1 MSKALKSITIKHVSD
16 LWLLTEVHYN
26 QSGKKA
32 LQIKIKKVTW
42 QTAGQKPSLRFTAS
56 ILRGTCKDLLETDN
70 LFLFFFYFVHK
81 SLEGNNPQQ
90 PDEDKM

>member
-26 QSGKKA
+26 QSEKKA

-42 QTAGQKPSLRFTAS
+42 QTAGQKPSLHFTAP
-56 ILRGTCKDLLETDN
+56 ILWGTCKDLLETDN
-70 LFLFFFYFVHK
+70 FFILFFFYFV
-81 SLEGNNPQQ
+81 
-90 PDEDKM
+90 